1 MSNTISKKL
10 MILFTILGVNISITN
25 TVMASGN
32 KTPQQTLDEI
42 TSRPGE
48 VKGVVIKQTP
58 QKVTVLEQKYEKP
71 AVKKTYTKPNK

>member
-1 MSNTISKKL
+1 MNKSYKVL
-10 MILFTILGVNISITN
+10 SIVFPSLIFVCSAN
-25 TVMASGN
+25 ASGK

-58 QKVTVLEQKYEKP
+58 NKVTVLEQPYGKP
-71 AVKKTYTKPNK
+71 AVEKTYEKKK